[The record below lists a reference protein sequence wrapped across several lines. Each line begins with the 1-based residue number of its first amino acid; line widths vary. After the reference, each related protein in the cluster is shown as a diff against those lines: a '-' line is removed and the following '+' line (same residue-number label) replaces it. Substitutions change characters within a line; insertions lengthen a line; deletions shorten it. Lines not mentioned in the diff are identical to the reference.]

1 MNTQAS
7 DPLDVAQGYVD
18 QARCGVGQSAALAD
32 GIRVGLADLAAAV
45 RGVMAKPAML
55 NEERWAL
62 LCERAAHVR
71 AACQEMVTQLTAT
84 HTATTRAGTQLV
96 RVDVNSLGRQARLQA
111 GTLAVANIGISGVL
125 RLTLPLGARVCVGLA
140 EIENRYL
147 LRDTAGLAASLQVIG
162 RSIDDLAA
170 IAELLAATSAIP
182 NTDSSPDQTLP
193 GQSTTV
199 SRAGGGTNR
208 CSRSTANPSS
218 G

>member
-45 RGVMAKPAML
+45 RGVMAKPAIL

-96 RVDVNSLGRQARLQA
+96 RMDVNSLGQQARLQ
-111 GTLAVANIGISGVL
+111 GVHA
-125 RLTLPLGARVCVGLA
+125 RGRQYRHQRSAEADAAAWCARVCRVG
-140 EIENRYL
+140 
-147 LRDTAGLAASLQVIG
+147 RDREPVRTPRHCRSCRQPPGRRPVHRRPGRDRGTVGGHVGDPEHRLEPRPDPAGSVNHG
-162 RSIDDLAA
+162 
-170 IAELLAATSAIP
+170 
-182 NTDSSPDQTLP
+182 
-193 GQSTTV
+193 
-199 SRAGGGTNR
+199 
-208 CSRSTANPSS
+208 
-218 G
+218 